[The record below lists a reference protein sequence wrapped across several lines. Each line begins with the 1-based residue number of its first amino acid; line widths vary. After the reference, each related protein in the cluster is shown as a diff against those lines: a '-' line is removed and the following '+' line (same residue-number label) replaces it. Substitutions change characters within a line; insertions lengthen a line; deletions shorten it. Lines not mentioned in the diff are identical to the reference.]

1 MTGMPKMDTAAFR
14 LYFAPLEKWL
24 TKHNKEKNNWVSSG
38 ASAHAH
44 DPEVRGSNENMVLN
58 LSFTTEVPTG
68 AMLFCQLVILSTTL

>member
-38 ASAHAH
+38 AII
-44 DPEVRGSNENMVLN
+44 PRFRVRIPPRSENMLKN

-68 AMLFCQLVILSTTL
+68 AMLSCQLVIVLTTI